1 MASIDIVGV
10 NLRALIESKKEGKL
24 SPRKV
29 WVPKYCLVHDDKLK
43 NEWSIVC
50 INPQTGK
57 NLVKGIQQGREQHN
71 LFSKEMRLSSKGKMN
86 SLGDGFIP
94 PREKASERATHPRG
108 RFIAPRENDAGR
120 FKECSSRN
128 RDFSLRGKFTP
139 PHDKVVRKVTEGKFP
154 RGGSRDRVVPLSKRF
169 YQRI

>member
-1 MASIDIVGV
+1 M
-10 NLRALIESKKEGKL
+10 
-24 SPRKV
+24 
-29 WVPKYCLVHDDKLK
+29 
-43 NEWSIVC
+43 
-50 INPQTGK
+50 
-57 NLVKGIQQGREQHN
+57 KGIQQGREQHN

-108 RFIAPRENDAGR
+108 RFISPRENDAGR

-128 RDFSLRGKFTP
+128 RDFSPRGKFTP

-169 YQRI
+169 YQRIESILQRVDSFPQERRLQTTSLLQGRRQRKDMFLQSYMFF